1 MFYVVTE
8 SGLLLLSNKE
18 LSGKEFVRKC
28 PHKLDNIFQESP
40 NPLTPIPPIPALPHP
55 APSLSIFND
64 RSLGSTVLIL
74 NNFWC

>member
-28 PHKLDNIFQESP
+28 PHKLDNIFQEFP
-40 NPLTPIPPIPALPHP
+40 NPLTPIPPIPAPPHP
-55 APSLSIFND
+55 ALPSPYLMTGHLVQLF
-64 RSLGSTVLIL
+64 
-74 NNFWC
+74 